1 MFRNFINR
9 NADML
14 QLIALIPGAMILHV
28 IWLLTVGAVTPM
40 MIVGQLILLAVQVI
54 AFILWLMAD

>member
-9 NADML
+9 NKGAL
-14 QLIALIPGAMILHV
+14 QLIGLIPGALILHGV
-28 IWLLTVGAVTPM
+28 WALTVGAVTPM

-54 AFILWLMAD
+54 AFILWLQAD